1 MSRRSRRGRQIETI
15 SRPNEGDEPMAGPT
29 RNPAVEQLAPLEGRW
44 RIEARFPTDPPISG
58 VGDVAFAWIEERA
71 FLVQRWRSDEPAA
84 PDGVAI
90 LGFDE
95 AAGGLVQHYFDSRG
109 VARVYR
115 TSLENGVWRMWREHP
130 GFDQRF
136 AGTLSGDGATI
147 TGAWEKRMDGAWE
160 HDFDLVYTRVPDRLA
175 LARASYE
182 AFAAG
187 DRAAIEDLLADDL
200 RFSAPPDPDL
210 DLAGYWERCWP
221 HSGNGTGFSFVRL
234 QDIGDDQMLVTYE
247 AQRPGEQRF
256 RNTEVLTFNDRD
268 RIRRIEVYFGWNLD

>member
-1 MSRRSRRGRQIETI
+1 
-15 SRPNEGDEPMAGPT
+15 
-29 RNPAVEQLAPLEGRW
+29 
-44 RIEARFPTDPPISG
+44 
-58 VGDVAFAWIEERA
+58 VAFAWIEERA

-84 PDGVAI
+84 PDGIAI

-115 TSLENGVWRMWREHP
+115 ASLEDGVWRMWREHP
-130 GFDQRF
+130 GFDQRY
-136 AGTLSGDGATI
+136 AGTLCGDGATI
-147 TGAWEKRMDGAWE
+147 TGAWEKRTDGATWE

-187 DRAAIEDLLADDL
+187 DRAAIEGLLADDL

-221 HSGNGTGFSFVRL
+221 HSGNGTDFSFVRL
-234 QDIGDDQMLVTYE
+234 QDLGDDEVLVTYE
-247 AQRPGEQRF
+247 AQRPGEPRF
-256 RNTEVLTFNDRD
+256 RNTEVLTFDDRD
-268 RIRRIEVYFGWNLD
+268 RIRRIEVYFGWNFE